1 MPASARRF
9 LFPVVLALACTVAL
23 IVGLLWQLKAS
34 TRGLT
39 GTVRPGSQRTSVL
52 PVIETID
59 PRDTALMAMRA
70 GDVQAV
76 QGRWAAAREA
86 YAQSVTAGGGLPA
99 LRKLAQAQLQ
109 LGDKDALADTIAR
122 MREAGATGT
131 DIELLEI
138 VIALRAGDIAKAQTG
153 VAALPENSPQKHYA
167 SALLAILQGDHTS
180 AQQSL
185 AAVETGSEP
194 LLKNYAAVLRGAYD
208 EFALFPQSPNIHL
221 VTLLGRALAQIE
233 ECPLALPLL
242 SQVTTQ
248 QPDYRDAWIVRGFCE
263 LSAGTPDTAL
273 VSLNQAYGL
282 DPEKPETQYYLGR
295 AYAGTG
301 DHHNAVTFLSNALK
315 NGFKPERTVREALLE
330 EAIASADTLLGLTHA
345 QALAALDDATVTDAE
360 RAVTLSIQAQDLPG
374 ALSIAQAATQRWP
387 QDGRS
392 FDLLGLALGAS
403 GRRDEARQALE
414 SALTLNPNLQSAKE
428 RLQQL
433 R

>member
-1 MPASARRF
+1 MPASTRRF
-9 LFPVVLALACTVAL
+9 LLPVLLALACVAAL

-39 GTVRPGSQRTSVL
+39 GTVRPGEQRASVM
-52 PVIETID
+52 PVIETVD

-109 LGDKDALADTIAR
+109 LGDKDALAETIQR
-122 MREAGATGT
+122 MRDAGATGT
-131 DIELLEI
+131 DIQLLETI
-138 VIALRAGDIAKAQTG
+138 IALRAGDVQKAQESLN
-153 VAALPENSPQKHYA
+153 ALPEASSQRNYA
-167 SALLAILQGDHTS
+167 DALLAILQGDHER
-180 AQQSL
+180 AQLSL
-185 AAVETGSEP
+185 AAVQAGSEP
-194 LLKNYAAVLRGAYD
+194 LLKNYAAVLSGAYD
-208 EFALFPQSPNIHL
+208 EFGLFPESPNIHL

-242 SQVTTQ
+242 TQVTIQ

-263 LSAGTPDTAL
+263 LSAGTPDVAL

-295 AYAGTG
+295 AYAGTE
-301 DHHNAVTFLSNALK
+301 DHHNAITFLQNALK
-315 NGFKPERTVREALLE
+315 NGFRPERTVREAILE
-330 EAIASADTLLGLTHA
+330 EANESADALLGLVQA
-345 QALAALDDATVTDAE
+345 QALAALEDATVTDAE
-360 RAVTLSIQAQDLPG
+360 RAVTLSIQSQDLPG

-403 GRRDEARQALE
+403 GRRDEAKQALE
-414 SALTLNPNLQSAKE
+414 SALALNPNLQSAKD
-428 RLQQL
+428 RLEQL

>member
-1 MPASARRF
+1 M
-9 LFPVVLALACTVAL
+9 LLALACTAAL
-23 IVGLLWQLKAS
+23 IVGLLWQLKSS

-39 GTVRPGSQRTSVL
+39 GAIRPGDQRASVL

-109 LGDKDALADTIAR
+109 LGDKDALADTIQQ
-122 MREAGATGT
+122 MRDAGATGN
-131 DIELLEI
+131 DIQLLETI
-138 VIALRAGDIAKAQTG
+138 IALRAGDFAKAQASLT
-153 VAALPENSPQKHYA
+153 ALPESSPQYSYA
-167 SALLAILQGDHTS
+167 AALMAILQGDHEG
-180 AQQSL
+180 AQQAL
-185 AAVETGSEP
+185 AAVQAGSEP
-194 LLKNYAAVLRGAYD
+194 LLKNYAAVLSGAYD

-242 SQVTTQ
+242 SQVTDQ

-263 LSAGTPDTAL
+263 LSGGSASDAL

-295 AYAGTG
+295 AYAGA
-301 DHHNAVTFLSNALK
+301 DDRRNAVIFLSNALK

-330 EAIASADTLLGLTHA
+330 EATESADTLLALTQA

-360 RAVTLSIQAQDLPG
+360 RAVTLSIQSQDLPG

-403 GRRDEARQALE
+403 GRRDEAKQALE
-414 SALTLNPNLQSAKE
+414 QALALNPNLQSAKD
-428 RLQQL
+428 RLESL